1 MLALLKTIALSAA
14 LAANDTTE
22 LKPDSLIKVLKKGGY
37 TILLRHTRTDMTSV
51 DDVPIN
57 YGDRTAQRNLSG
69 LGVADAKTIGRVMK
83 ATGIPLGE
91 VFSSPMFRTVETAQ
105 MAFGEPKTTTL
116 LRDMNESPPQRELF
130 MRPVPAGTNRALV
143 THHFL
148 IEHYIPGIRPGEI
161 GESEAVVFK
170 VADGKIVRVGR
181 FRLADWAKLPGGAPT
196 GAPVLA
202 GHGAPGNYLRP
213 PEGASADLKP
223 FVWTQTPATKVAG
236 LYLHTFNTG
245 DHAQMHGFIEKSLV
259 ADPARPMEA
268 RIATYLQL
276 FGEHGVLNVVGTASA
291 SASEAAIRVK
301 SKRGEFDLVVTLSPT
316 DSTRATSIRFVGRQG
331 GP

>member
-1 MLALLKTIALSAA
+1 MFAVLKAVA
-14 LAANDTTE
+14 LAVSVGASDTTE
-22 LKPDSLIKVLKKGGY
+22 LKPDSLIAVLKKGGY
-37 TILLRHTRTDMTSV
+37 TILLRHARTDMTSV
-51 DDVPIN
+51 DEVPIN
-57 YGDRTAQRNLSG
+57 YGDRTAQRNLNG
-69 LGVADAKTIGRVMK
+69 LGVADSKTIGRVMK
-83 ATGIPLGE
+83 TTKIPLGE
-91 VFSSPMFRTVETAQ
+91 IISSPMFRTVETAQ

-116 LRDMNESPPQRELF
+116 LRDMNETPAQRELF
-130 MRPVPAGTNRALV
+130 MRAVPAGTNRALI

-148 IEHYIPGIRPGEI
+148 IEHYIPGIKPGEI

-170 VADGKIVRVGR
+170 VAEGKIVRVGR

-213 PEGASADLKP
+213 PEGSSTDVKP

-276 FGEHGVLNVVGTASA
+276 FGEHGVLSVVGTDNAT
-291 SASEAAIRVK
+291 ASEAAIRVK
-301 SKRGEFDLVVTLSPT
+301 SKKGEFNLVITLSPT
-316 DSTRATSIRFVGRQG
+316 DSTRATSIRFVGRQ
-331 GP
+331 